1 MCFKGCISGRV
12 VKSSLWREATLA
24 TTSGL
29 LPGATFNDVCY
40 NTFQIIHSWA
50 WVLYFSP
57 WYAFVGWEPMKAW
70 ESMMRKDGIPRVYV
84 VHKTDIFLEREI
96 PRHKNR
102 WCIPC
107 TQLRSNIVSQK
118 SNKWS
123 VHKLGVTLCVNTTQL
138 EHCVSTHGRY
148 RVQIC

>member
-12 VKSSLWREATLA
+12 VKSSLWGEATLA

-40 NTFQIIHSWA
+40 NTFQIIHYWA
-50 WVLYFSP
+50 WVLYSFP
-57 WYAFVGWEPMKAW
+57 WYASVGWQPMK
-70 ESMMRKDGIPRVYV
+70 EY
-84 VHKTDIFLEREI
+84 
-96 PRHKNR
+96 KNR
-102 WCIPC
+102 WWERMGSQGCMLFVSLIFFLGEKYHVIKTDGAFR
-107 TQLRSNIVSQK
+107 TQFRSNIVCKK

-123 VHKLGVTLCVNTTQL
+123 VHNLEVTLCVNTTQW

-148 RVQIC
+148 PVQIC